1 MARKE
6 RKQENKGGKKE
17 TARRKR
23 LTRGKK
29 KKKKTEGVRKEKR
42 MVRRNRIW
50 STIEHGEDKV
60 SFCSQRLCPIVF

>member
-23 LTRGKK
+23 LTRGK